1 MDINGLSSSIVA
13 MNTNQKT
20 GDAIGTTTA
29 RKALD
34 IQATSAAQLISSVE
48 QPAASN
54 ESHLGNN
61 FDKLA

>member
-20 GDAIGTTTA
+20 GDTIGTTVA

-34 IQATSAAQLISSVE
+34 IQSSSAAQLISSVE

-61 FDKLA
+61 FDKRA